1 MVSLASEDGLFISAV
16 FFSFAFCLL
25 SVTISCVT
33 TRELVC
39 KDFCM
44 ESEESLVKRAAHL
57 MVASLAGSLALVTCR
72 EPLRVSLTQN
82 LRQLLQ
88 PAVSSDCN
96 DLVSPL

>member
-1 MVSLASEDGLFISAV
+1 
-16 FFSFAFCLL
+16 
-25 SVTISCVT
+25 
-33 TRELVC
+33 
-39 KDFCM
+39 M

-82 LRQLLQ
+82 LRQVLQ

-96 DLVSPL
+96 DLVSPRRLLLESVRPGAQPSLAARAAM